1 MILPNH
7 MKYRLYTKTEKAWD
21 AMLEAIVNART
32 SIYWECYILLDDTP
46 AHRFFE
52 ILAQKAREG
61 VSVKIVIDSYGV
73 FWDTTSGVEKKLREA
88 GAEVLYFHSLVPW
101 WNPVRFRNWWFM
113 RNHRKVLIVDERIGF
128 VGGVNVGEEFRKWF
142 DLHMRVEGTMV
153 KQLLRSFALSYRSSG
168 GKSRVLHALTKKQ
181 LPLIARAKAYYVA
194 YAPTRRRSHLRTYYI
209 NKFKMAKERITIV
222 TPYFMPHRWFLD
234 ALSQARA
241 RGVRVEVILPQ
252 QSENRLVT
260 RLNHFFACQA
270 AHRGITVLL
279 FEKMNHAKA
288 VLVDGVE
295 GMIGS
300 SNIDANSFH
309 NNWEAN
315 VVFQRRDMVRALERT
330 IARWR
335 QSAHDFR
342 CMPHHGGFVNRLMKG
357 FVGALHSFM

>member
-1 MILPNH
+1 
-7 MKYRLYTKTEKAWD
+7 
-21 AMLEAIVNART
+21 MLQAIANAKT
-32 SIYWECYILLDDTP
+32 SIYWECYIILDDTP

-52 ILAQKAREG
+52 VLAQKAREG
-61 VSVKIVIDSYGV
+61 LNVKIVIDSYGV
-73 FWDTTSGVEKKLREA
+73 FWDTMSGVEEKLRKA
-88 GAEVLYFHSLVPW
+88 GVEVLYFHSLVPW

-142 DLHMRVEGTMV
+142 DLHMRVEGAMV
-153 KQLLRSFALSYRSSG
+153 KQLLRSFARTYCSSG
-168 GKSRVLHALTKKQ
+168 GKSRVLRSLATKQ
-181 LPLIARAKAYYVA
+181 PLLIDRAKAYYFA
-194 YAPTRRRSHLRTYYI
+194 HAPTARRSQLRTYYM
-209 NKFKMAKERITIV
+209 NAFKTAKERITIV

-252 QSENRLVT
+252 QSENGLVT
-260 RLNHFFACQA
+260 RINQFFACQA

-300 SNIDANSFH
+300 SNIDANSFD

-315 VVFQRRDMVRALERT
+315 VVFQRRDMVKALER
-330 IARWR
+330 IIGRWK

-342 CMPHHGGFVNRLMKG
+342 CLPHHGGLVNRLMKG
-357 FVGALHSFM
+357 LVGALHSFM